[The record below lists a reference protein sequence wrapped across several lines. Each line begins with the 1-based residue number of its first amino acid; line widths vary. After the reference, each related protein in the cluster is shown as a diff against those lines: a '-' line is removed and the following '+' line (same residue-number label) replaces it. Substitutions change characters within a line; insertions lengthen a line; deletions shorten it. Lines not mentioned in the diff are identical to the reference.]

1 MNIDPELPLDILR
14 DHEASVELVHGYI
27 RERRSLSPDRPDRRQ
42 SAHPAGGQ

>member
-27 RERRSLSPDRPDRRQ
+27 RERRSLSPDRRQ
-42 SAHPAGGQ
+42 SAHPAGGE